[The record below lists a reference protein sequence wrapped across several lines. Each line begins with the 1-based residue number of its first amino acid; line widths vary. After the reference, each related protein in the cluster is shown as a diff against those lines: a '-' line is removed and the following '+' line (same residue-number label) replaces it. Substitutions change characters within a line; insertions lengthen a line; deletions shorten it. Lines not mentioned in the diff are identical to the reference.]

1 MAQQWTDDDD
11 FAADLD
17 AGYRALETKIRTP
30 PIPLKQR
37 LFNAGMVLLLL
48 VTVAGSVWL
57 SSAIVYWAYRQVV
70 HP

>member
-37 LFNAGMVLLLL
+37 LFNAGMVLLLF

-57 SSAIVYWAYRQVV
+57 SSWLVYRAWTWMVR
-70 HP
+70 